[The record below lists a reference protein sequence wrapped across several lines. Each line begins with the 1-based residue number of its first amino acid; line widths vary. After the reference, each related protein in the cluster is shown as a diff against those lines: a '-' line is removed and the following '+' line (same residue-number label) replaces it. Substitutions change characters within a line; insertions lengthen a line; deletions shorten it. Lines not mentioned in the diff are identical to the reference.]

1 MKRRSKLS
9 IQVYRA
15 ITVTA
20 IGLMIGAASMRV
32 MTVQAQETQ
41 KNQEQQSD
49 YQKLDYKVF
58 EDSSERLLEWS
69 DIYILSN
76 EDIRIA
82 KNEIYARHGR
92 RFASTDLQSYFD
104 QMAWYNGTVQ
114 PQNFDSGCLNAVEVA
129 NISFLDSEQQAG
141 TGSDNKSVVEKE
153 ISLQKQEKEM
163 YTAKIN
169 DRIGLSSFADTA
181 VVKYNASDELMRRH
195 RPCRWALFMRKMAK
209 FLEIS
214 DLTRVLAMQMK
225 EVYAPGIKIMN
236 TDLYVKTVWQ
246 VKIIVNMRIRMSCMK
261 MTEGCLN
268 TKRWM
273 SI

>member
-20 IGLMIGAASMRV
+20 IGLMIGAAPMRV

-181 VVKYNASDELMRRH
+181 VVKYNASDELTSYDAEASAVQMGAFYEKNGEIFGNIGFDKRDLAPH
-195 RPCRWALFMRKMAK
+195 AVLVNTATQAVMLMAIAAATSS
-209 FLEIS
+209 L
-214 DLTRVLAMQMK
+214 
-225 EVYAPGIKIMN
+225 
-236 TDLYVKTVWQ
+236 
-246 VKIIVNMRIRMSCMK
+246 
-261 MTEGCLN
+261 
-268 TKRWM
+268 
-273 SI
+273 

>member
-20 IGLMIGAASMRV
+20 IGLMIGAAPMRV

-69 DIYILSN
+69 DIYMLSN

-114 PQNFDSGCLNAVEVA
+114 SQNFDSGCLNAVEVA

-141 TGSDNKSVVEKE
+141 TGSDNKSVVEK
-153 ISLQKQEKEM
+153 
-163 YTAKIN
+163 
-169 DRIGLSSFADTA
+169 
-181 VVKYNASDELMRRH
+181 
-195 RPCRWALFMRKMAK
+195 
-209 FLEIS
+209 
-214 DLTRVLAMQMK
+214 
-225 EVYAPGIKIMN
+225 
-236 TDLYVKTVWQ
+236 
-246 VKIIVNMRIRMSCMK
+246 
-261 MTEGCLN
+261 
-268 TKRWM
+268 
-273 SI
+273 